1 MDEELREACRD
12 WLTWRR
18 SGATTEQGEEDA
30 LVEFVRYRE
39 RKARTRLLEET
50 SEGLRDAIKKP

>member
-18 SGATTEQGEEDA
+18 SGATTEQDEEDA
-30 LVEFVRYRE
+30 LVEFVRWRE
-39 RKARTRLLEET
+39 RKARAKGLEEISKT
-50 SEGLRDAIKKP
+50 LGDAIKE